1 MSIRIF
7 GSGGGVIT
15 DATATPEDVKNG
27 QVFYNNDGRQI
38 GTIPSDLCY
47 KQLTFTMASG
57 TYNYSYEQL
66 TTLSVSSSYY
76 GYAITNSLNIITDC
90 YTRDT
95 CCQIYDSIYSYT
107 VPNIPLSNI
116 AYFILNGSKY
126 IITKTLSDRTY
137 YSKSIDSGSHTLVL
151 PNYFTLK
158 VNESIVTGIGAAT
171 DSSENGVVPTDNTLT
186 FVYYD

>member
-1 MSIRIF
+1 MSVRIF

-15 DATATPEDVKNG
+15 DATAAPEDVKSG
-27 QVFYNNDGRQI
+27 KIFYNNSGRQE
-38 GTIPSDLCY
+38 GTISSDLCY
-47 KQLTFTMASG
+47 KQIVFTLPKG
-57 TYNYSYEQL
+57 TYGYSYE
-66 TTLSVSSSYY
+66 TMTSTSTPDESY

-90 YTRDT
+90 NTKDT
-95 CCQIYDSIYSYT
+95 CCRIYDSIYSYT

-126 IITKTLSDRTY
+126 IITKRLIDRSY
-137 YSKSIDSGSHTLVL
+137 YSEYIDSGSHTLVL

-171 DSSENGVVPTDNTLT
+171 DSSENGVVSTDNTLT